1 VFPADA
7 RNQPHPHYKAN
18 AAIKATVN
26 SGNEVEKAIKLNP
39 TAVFPIRVIV
49 ANFTALLMARLDAQF
64 STRKET
70 AMTKM
75 SKMNPEQASKKRVW
89 RAIGGEAGIALGN
102 DKFCFWGLARDRKR
116 LNKPH
121 VFHLIF
127 LK

>member
-1 VFPADA
+1 MITVMLKIFEPKTFPTESAAPPD
-7 RNQPHPHYKAN
+7 K

-49 ANFTALLMARLDAQF
+49 ANLTALLMARLDAQF

-75 SKMNPEQASKKRVW
+75 LKMTPVSSISAMLTFPKFYPFTYPSIK
-89 RAIGGEAGIALGN
+89 GESIS
-102 DKFCFWGLARDRKR
+102 C
-116 LNKPH
+116 
-121 VFHLIF
+121 
-127 LK
+127 